1 MSFTAKYIPYKQTG
15 AFSKIVTDYLD
26 GSPKLRPFYFATPDA
41 DGIKKAIEQR
51 KQYPI
56 NRQLLVSELAKEYA
70 SVETKKPVEQNI
82 DLLLQ
87 ENTFTVCTAHQPNIF
102 TGHLYFVYKILHAV
116 KLASALKN
124 EFPGYNFVPVYYMG
138 SEDADLDEL
147 GEIVEDG
154 KKYTWN
160 TKQTGAVGR
169 MKIDKPF
176 LQLIAELNGRLLV
189 ENHGKEIM
197 ALVEACYTEGKTI
210 SQSTFEFVHALFGE
224 YGLIVLQPDNAALK
238 KVFIPIV
245 KKELEEQFSNKAV
258 SQTLETFPAEYKV
271 QVAGREIN
279 LFYLEADTR
288 ERIELTESGYKV
300 NNTKNSFTGQ
310 EFFGILETH
319 PERFSANVI
328 LRPVFQEMIL
338 PNVAFIGGGGELAY
352 WLELKQVFDAVA
364 VPYPVLILRN
374 SFTVVRRQYAAKIRS
389 LGMEPVNFFEPEMKL
404 VEQLVKR
411 ESSLQLNLEAEKKSL
426 ETIYQ
431 QMRSA
436 ASAIDPTLGNHT
448 EALMTKALKRIE
460 QLEKKMLR
468 AEKKKFEA
476 QQRQLQAIKASFFP
490 SGTLQE
496 RIDNLLP
503 YYATWGSNF
512 IEAIYDASTAM
523 EQEFC
528 FVEER

>member
-1 MSFTAKYIPYKQTG
+1 M
-15 AFSKIVTDYLD
+15 
-26 GSPKLRPFYFATPDA
+26 
-41 DGIKKAIEQR
+41 
-51 KQYPI
+51 
-56 NRQLLVSELAKEYA
+56 
-70 SVETKKPVEQNI
+70 
-82 DLLLQ
+82 
-87 ENTFTVCTAHQPNIF
+87 
-102 TGHLYFVYKILHAV
+102 
-116 KLASALKN
+116 
-124 EFPGYNFVPVYYMG
+124 
-138 SEDADLDEL
+138 
-147 GEIVEDG
+147 
-154 KKYTWN
+154 
-160 TKQTGAVGR
+160 
-169 MKIDKPF
+169 
-176 LQLIAELNGRLLV
+176 
-189 ENHGKEIM
+189 
-197 ALVEACYTEGKTI
+197 
-210 SQSTFEFVHALFGE
+210 
-224 YGLIVLQPDNAALK
+224 
-238 KVFIPIV
+238 
-245 KKELEEQFSNKAV
+245 
-258 SQTLETFPAEYKV
+258 
-271 QVAGREIN
+271 
-279 LFYLEADTR
+279 
-288 ERIELTESGYKV
+288 
-300 NNTKNSFTGQ
+300 
-310 EFFGILETH
+310 
-319 PERFSANVI
+319 
-328 LRPVFQEMIL
+328 

-512 IEAIYDASTAM
+512 IETIYDASTAM